1 MSKRIDRIY
10 LVYKFLFG
18 TRFEERKKLAEVHC
32 ASCHMAPSPSSLPLN
47 TWANDV
53 LLSMGIR

>member
-18 TRFEERKKLAEVHC
+18 IFFVQVVQMRELGLKSVK
-32 ASCHMAPSPSSLPLN
+32 S
-47 TWANDV
+47 
-53 LLSMGIR
+53 